1 MECVRVKL
9 EHLIRNIVQRHLA
22 GLPGLLNLEKM
33 HEHGNVEP
41 YVEEWALENAL
52 KRDVSFFSG

>member
-41 YVEEWALENAL
+41 YVEEWA
-52 KRDVSFFSG
+52 